1 MSNINNEFKDRLR
14 LAMAEKN
21 FEIRNVSD
29 GTKISYE
36 MIRRYTV
43 GLAKPRGINLDKIS
57 KFSKVVLH

>member
-43 GLAKPRGINLDKIS
+43 GLAKPRGINLDKI
-57 KFSKVVLH
+57 